1 MIVKNTKEYFVGF
14 LSRIKNKGEEMELKE
29 MIKVMQ
35 HYENGGEVEY
45 SEKNGGGN
53 HWTTVTSPSWNWVDC
68 DYRIIEPKQ
77 KVTIEK
83 WLCRDYHGNFIVI
96 ETTGIDEYY
105 YEKVKLIKS
114 YEVEL

>member
-1 MIVKNTKEYFVGF
+1 
-14 LSRIKNKGEEMELKE
+14 MELKE

-35 HYENGGEVEY
+35 HYENGGKVEY
-45 SEKNGGGN
+45 TTKNGN
-53 HWTTVTSPSWNWVDC
+53 CWTKITSPSWDWVDF
-68 DYRIIEPKQ
+68 DYRIKEPKQ

-83 WLCRDYHGNFIVI
+83 WLCQDYHGNFIVI

-105 YEKVKLIKS
+105 YKKVKLIES

>member
-1 MIVKNTKEYFVGF
+1 MAKD
-14 LSRIKNKGEEMELKE
+14 LKE
-29 MIKVMQ
+29 QIEIMT
-35 HYENGGEVEY
+35 HYLNGGEIECVE
-45 SEKNGGGN
+45 KGN
-53 HWTTVTSPSWNWVDC
+53 DNWEIVTKPLWNFD
-68 DYRIIEPKQ
+68 DFEYRIKEPKQ

-105 YEKVKLIKS
+105 YKKVKLIES

>member
-1 MIVKNTKEYFVGF
+1 MAKD
-14 LSRIKNKGEEMELKE
+14 LKE
-29 MIKVMQ
+29 QIEIMT
-35 HYENGGEVEY
+35 HYLNGGEIECVE
-45 SEKNGGGN
+45 KGN
-53 HWTTVTSPSWNWVDC
+53 DNWEIVTKPLWNFD
-68 DYRIIEPKQ
+68 DFEYRIKEPKQ

-105 YEKVKLIKS
+105 YKKVKLIKS

>member
-1 MIVKNTKEYFVGF
+1 MAKD
-14 LSRIKNKGEEMELKE
+14 LKE
-29 MIKVMQ
+29 QIEIMT
-35 HYENGGEVEY
+35 HYLNGGDIEWA
-45 SEKNGGGN
+45 KTGFDDWGIADD
-53 HWTTVTSPSWNWVDC
+53 PCWNWHEF
-68 DYRIIEPKQ
+68 DYRKEEPKQ

-105 YEKVKLIKS
+105 YKKVKLIKS

>member
-1 MIVKNTKEYFVGF
+1 
-14 LSRIKNKGEEMELKE
+14 MELKE

-35 HYENGGEVEY
+35 HYENGGVVQRCNFGSHYY
-45 SEKNGGGN
+45 SDI
-53 HWTTVTSPSWNWVDC
+53 TTEDYLFNFC
-68 DYRIIEPKQ
+68 DYKYRIKEPKQ

-96 ETTGIDEYY
+96 ETTGIDAYY

>member
-1 MIVKNTKEYFVGF
+1 MAKD
-14 LSRIKNKGEEMELKE
+14 LKE
-29 MIKVMQ
+29 QIEIMT
-35 HYENGGEVEY
+35 HYLNGGEVECV
-45 SEKNGGGN
+45 EKGN
-53 HWTTVTSPSWNWVDC
+53 DNWEIVTKPLWNWDTYT
-68 DYRIIEPKQ
+68 YRIKEPKE

-105 YEKVKLIKS
+105 YKKVKLIKS

>member
-1 MIVKNTKEYFVGF
+1 
-14 LSRIKNKGEEMELKE
+14 MELKE
-29 MIKVMQ
+29 QIEIMT
-35 HYENGGEVEY
+35 HYLNGGYVEF
-45 SEKNGGGN
+45 SDDNFK
-53 HWTTVTSPSWNWVDC
+53 TVLGEANKEDDGSLCWDWDTYT
-68 DYRIIEPKQ
+68 YRIKEPKQ

-105 YEKVKLIKS
+105 YKKVKLIKS